1 MMETIYAMALSH
13 MPRMSLS
20 NINMLYTTLGSATA
34 VFENRHNIRD
44 ILPDATQRLCDTIKD
59 MDEPLKRA
67 EAEMEFAQKKN
78 IRCLTMQDADYPQR
92 LLECPDAPIVL
103 YFCGNANLNSSRII
117 NIIGTRHCT
126 EYGRDICTHFISD
139 LQRHLPD
146 VLIVSGLA
154 YGIDINAHRAAL
166 DNGMQTIGVL
176 AHGLD
181 RIYPSVHRTTAA
193 NMARQ
198 GGLLTEYMSQT
209 IPDKLN
215 FVRRNRI
222 VAGMCD
228 ATIVVESAA
237 KGGALITAELAESYH
252 RDVFAF
258 PGRVYDQ
265 YSEGCN
271 RLIKS
276 NRATL
281 IQTADDFL
289 SAMGWETQH
298 SNSPAPLQQELFP
311 ELTDDERLIIS
322 TLKKVD
328 DKQINQIVVETGL
341 PFSRISSLMFELELK
356 GLVRVLGGARYKLC
370 KRQDNK

>member
-1 MMETIYAMALSH
+1 METLYAMALSKV
-13 MPRMSLS
+13 PRMSLS
-20 NINMLYTTLGSATA
+20 NINMLYSTLGTATA
-34 VFENRHNIRD
+34 VYEHRHNIRD
-44 ILPDATQRLCDTIKD
+44 AVPDATDRLAEALRG
-59 MDEPLKRA
+59 MDESLKRA
-67 EAEMEFAQKKN
+67 EVEMDFAQKKN
-78 IRCLTMQDADYPQR
+78 IRCLTMADADYPQR

-103 YFCGNANLNSSRII
+103 YYCGNANLNTSRII
-117 NIIGTRHCT
+117 NIIGTRHST
-126 EYGRDICTHFISD
+126 DYGRDICRSFISD
-139 LQRHLPD
+139 LQRSRPD
-146 VLIVSGLA
+146 ILVVSGLA

-166 DNGMQTIGVL
+166 DCGMQTVGVL

-181 RIYPSVHRTTAA
+181 RIYPSVHRATAA
-193 NMARQ
+193 TMARQ

-209 IPDKLN
+209 APDKLN

-237 KGGALITAELAESYH
+237 KGGSLITAELAESYH

-258 PGRVYDQ
+258 PGRIYDQ

-289 SAMGWETQH
+289 TAMGWDTPTDTH
-298 SNSPAPLQQELFP
+298 SAPLQQELFP
-311 ELTDDERLIIS
+311 ELTPEEQLIVS
-322 TLKKVD
+322 TLQQAD
-328 DKQINQIVVETGL
+328 DKQINQIVVETSM

-356 GLVRVLGGARYKLC
+356 GIVRVLGGARYKLV
-370 KRQDNK
+370 RR